1 MLSSCTSTT
10 GRISCRGEGGEQ
22 LGTPPPFSSAALATF
37 SSIER
42 KRRGGACLNL
52 DGAVHPLLVRKY
64 AHRSR
69 FKTTSIPRPDGP
81 RTQHTIVCA
90 CLRPGPG
97 IHLIGLLVVYS
108 VVFGTKPDESMQRR
122 FETSQWRLC
131 GSLACPVHLTRARE
145 KI

>member
-97 IHLIGLLVVYS
+97 IHLIGLLVVYYRLSLWYLAPNQTS
-108 VVFGTKPDESMQRR
+108 VYSAAL
-122 FETSQWRLC
+122 RLHN
-131 GSLACPVHLTRARE
+131 GGGAVRSRARY
-145 KI
+145 I